1 MLKLKIKCTRFK
13 NIYAWNRQA
22 NTVAPWAISTH
33 VRQIIYFEILKFFI
47 STNGI
52 FSNIQYYP
60 SQYFFDLEEII
71 FENFNISK
79 NNIISV

>member
-33 VRQIIYFEILKFFI
+33 VRQIIYFEILKFLFQQMEY
-47 STNGI
+47 SQI
-52 FSNIQYYP
+52 FT
-60 SQYFFDLEEII
+60 II
-71 FENFNISK
+71 LHSIFLIWK
-79 NNIISV
+79 K